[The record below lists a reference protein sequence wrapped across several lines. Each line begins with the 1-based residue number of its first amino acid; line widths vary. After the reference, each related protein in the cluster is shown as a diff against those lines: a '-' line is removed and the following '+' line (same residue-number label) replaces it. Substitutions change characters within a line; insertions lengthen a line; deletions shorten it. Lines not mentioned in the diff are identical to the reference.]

1 MAKKGSVGEYI
12 CGHCGATSMRVDRI
26 EKKGSGSGAFERYI
40 LICNK
45 CELQDYYDSIPK

>member
-12 CGHCGATSMRVDRI
+12 CSHCGATSMRVVRYEDKSRGLTRI
-26 EKKGSGSGAFERYI
+26 H

-45 CELQDYYDSIPK
+45 CEKADFYDSCDGGN